1 MTLCSDVS
9 DSQLS
14 SEIEGQGRAVSIQ
27 GFSLLFWHN
36 SRECVAGSCA
46 DIFYKY
52 AFLTVP
58 LSIVFSSS

>member
-27 GFSLLFWHN
+27 GFHSYFGIT
-36 SRECVAGSCA
+36 AGSA
-46 DIFYKY
+46 LLVLVQTYSTNMYF
-52 AFLTVP
+52 
-58 LSIVFSSS
+58 